1 VTYLEKKGISWTS
14 WQEDITGTECPLTS
28 IAKYAPKHNPMIFFD
43 DVTDKNSPTSKYCIE
58 HVRPYTE
65 LAAALTAGTV
75 PRYNF
80 ITPSLCNDTHD
91 CSIGTGDTWLSNEVP
106 RILASKIYTDGGVV
120 FLTWDEAE
128 NGGTT
133 FGMVVVSPF
142 AKKNYSNSI
151 KYTHSS
157 TLRTIQE
164 IFGVTPLLRDAAE
177 ATSLSDLFS
186 TYP

>member
-1 VTYLEKKGISWTS
+1 MEESPRREGWLAERGSARKTS
-14 WQEDITGTECPLTS
+14 LG
-28 IAKYAPKHNPMIFFD
+28 
-43 DVTDKNSPTSKYCIE
+43 
-58 HVRPYTE
+58 
-65 LAAALTAGTV
+65 

-133 FGMVVVSPF
+133 FDMIVVSPF

-164 IFGVTPLLRDAAE
+164 IFGVTALLRDAAE